1 LPDRAADIWEPLLAL
16 ADLAGGNWPALAR
29 QAAMGLTCS
38 AQQNNP
44 IGSLLLDIFVLYR
57 RLEVDRMFTR
67 TMVEHLNAL
76 TDRPWAEMRNGKQI
90 NDQWL
95 AQQLRPY
102 PIRTRTMRIGE
113 MRAKGYFEEDFQEL
127 FRRYIPRSAVEALR
141 AELTVGDES
150 QTSREEEDGDASL
163 G

>member
-1 LPDRAADIWEPLLAL
+1 
-16 ADLAGGNWPALAR
+16 
-29 QAAMGLTCS
+29 
-38 AQQNNP
+38 
-44 IGSLLLDIFVLYR
+44 
-57 RLEVDRMFTR
+57 
-67 TMVEHLNAL
+67 
-76 TDRPWAEMRNGKQI
+76 
-90 NDQWL
+90 
-95 AQQLRPY
+95 
-102 PIRTRTMRIGE
+102 MRIGE